1 VFNWKYPSLVYI
13 IWINLI
19 IFYNNV
25 FVLDDSS
32 SDTDENIEDYDL
44 RFARYKERVKAE
56 EHFFYNSVDES
67 SGSIN
72 DSDD

>member
-1 VFNWKYPSLVYI
+1 MRILE
-13 IWINLI
+13 
-19 IFYNNV
+19 NNFL

-56 EHFFYNSVDES
+56 EHFFYNSIDS
-67 SGSIN
+67 SGSTN